1 MTKDPKLAPAEV
13 IAPTIDFQAY
23 LFPDETEAEYVEFTR
38 PIVDELAPSSALQRR
53 IAANIADLE
62 WEAMRYRRLT
72 SQTMGDGYSHSAK
85 TALSNLQRENTITGG
100 DVGKIMKSLRSSD
113 QSARANASNVM
124 ETLGIGNSELMA
136 RAYGRGELI
145 LRHLEGRII
154 ETERRRKSLMK
165 EYQDLCNIK
174 RAAAIPDAEIIE

>member
-1 MTKDPKLAPAEV
+1 MTEDPKLAAAEL

-23 LFPDETEAEYVEFTR
+23 LFPDETEAEYVDFIR
-38 PIVDELAPSSALQRR
+38 PIIDELSPSSALQRR

-100 DVGKIMKSLRSSD
+100 DVDKIMKSLRSSD
-113 QSARANASNVM
+113 ESAQANASNVI

-154 ETERRRKSLMK
+154 ETERRRKSLLK

-174 RAAAIPDAEIIE
+174 RAATIPDAEIIE

>member
-1 MTKDPKLAPAEV
+1 MTEDPKLAAAELV
-13 IAPTIDFQAY
+13 APTIDFQAY
-23 LFPDETEAEYVEFTR
+23 LFPDETEAEYDEFTQ
-38 PIVDELAPSSALQRR
+38 PIIDELSPSSALQRR

-113 QSARANASNVM
+113 ESARKKPLMSWKHWGSATVNLWHARM
-124 ETLGIGNSELMA
+124 EGENS
-136 RAYGRGELI
+136 YYV
-145 LRHLEGRII
+145 
-154 ETERRRKSLMK
+154 T
-165 EYQDLCNIK
+165 
-174 RAAAIPDAEIIE
+174 

>member
-1 MTKDPKLAPAEV
+1 MTKDPKLAAAELV
-13 IAPTIDFQAY
+13 APTIDFQAY

-38 PIVDELAPSSALQRR
+38 PIIDELAPSSALQRR

-85 TALSNLQRENTITGG
+85 SALSNLQRKNTITGG

-113 QSARANASNVM
+113 ESARQKATNVM

-174 RAAAIPDAEIIE
+174 HAAAIPDAEIIE

>member
-1 MTKDPKLAPAEV
+1 MTKDPKLAAAEL
-13 IAPTIDFQAY
+13 IAPTIDFHAY
-23 LFPDETEAEYVEFTR
+23 LFPDETEAEYVDFIR
-38 PIVDELAPSSALQRR
+38 PIIDELAPSSALQRR

-100 DVGKIMKSLRSSD
+100 DVDKIMKSLRSSD
-113 QSARANASNVM
+113 ESARANASNVI
-124 ETLGIGNSELMA
+124 EKFGISKSELMA

>member
-1 MTKDPKLAPAEV
+1 
-13 IAPTIDFQAY
+13 
-23 LFPDETEAEYVEFTR
+23 
-38 PIVDELAPSSALQRR
+38 
-53 IAANIADLE
+53 
-62 WEAMRYRRLT
+62 
-72 SQTMGDGYSHSAK
+72 MGDGYSHSAK

-100 DVGKIMKSLRSSD
+100 DVDKIMKSLRSSD
-113 QSARANASNVM
+113 ESARANASNVI
-124 ETLGIGNSELMA
+124 EKFGISKSELMA

-165 EYQDLCNIK
+165 EYQDLSNIK

>member
-1 MTKDPKLAPAEV
+1 MRCFMTKDPKLAPAEL

-38 PIVDELAPSSALQRR
+38 PIIDELSPSSALQRR

-100 DVGKIMKSLRSSD
+100 DVDKIMKSLRSSD
-113 QSARANASNVM
+113 ESARENANNVIEKFGISKTEFWVNRLQSRGLIKLFEREIPNSINDYM
-124 ETLGIGNSELMA
+124 EIHSPNEN
-136 RAYGRGELI
+136 
-145 LRHLEGRII
+145 
-154 ETERRRKSLMK
+154 
-165 EYQDLCNIK
+165 LC
-174 RAAAIPDAEIIE
+174 